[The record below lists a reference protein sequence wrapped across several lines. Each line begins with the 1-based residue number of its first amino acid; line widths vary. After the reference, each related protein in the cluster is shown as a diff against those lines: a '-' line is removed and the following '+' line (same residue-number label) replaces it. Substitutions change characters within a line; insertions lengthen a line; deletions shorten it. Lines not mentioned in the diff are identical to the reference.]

1 MVLLCVVNVP
11 HLLLTDKHRGDS
23 AYSQLERG
31 RDSKVKGWIVSSK
44 SDGDNQDKIIKQG
57 FNSLLK

>member
-44 SDGDNQDKIIKQG
+44 SDRGQSGQNYKTR
-57 FNSLLK
+57 F